1 MFQCVYLGMDSEENE
16 VESSSDAGP
25 SGMEE
30 PSESGMGME
39 SSEAMSADSSDAA
52 AASHPQAPESDC
64 HVGQSSEGLVVKKKK
79 INIHTPVG
87 GNLTVTQK
95 NNFKSFFLPVQVFTP
110 ETSSSTDVRV
120 SSVHLPDSS
129 SVAQSTSVSS
139 VSTVTQSVLVSESAQ
154 VLVHSSAVSEGAMMV
169 SDSTASTS
177 SDLGSAIDKIIEST
191 IGPDIM
197 NGKFNLNYIPVCFSH
212 TQPAAV
218 RLMYFVNQVFDVVVC
233 VFVKDA

>member
-1 MFQCVYLGMDSEENE
+1 MDSEENE

-52 AASHPQAPESDC
+52 ASHAQAPESDC
-64 HVGQSSEGLVVKKKK
+64 HVGQSSEGLVVRFSEC
-79 INIHTPVG
+79 PLLED
-87 GNLTVTQK
+87 NLNLIK
-95 NNFKSFFLPVQVFTP
+95 PSEDYMLLPLVFQVFIP

-154 VLVHSSAVSEGAMMV
+154 VLVHSSAVSDGAMMV

-191 IGPDIM
+191 IGPDVM
-197 NGKFNLNYIPVCFSH
+197 NGNPSNAHK
-212 TQPAAV
+212 
-218 RLMYFVNQVFDVVVC
+218 C
-233 VFVKDA
+233 VKV

>member
-1 MFQCVYLGMDSEENE
+1 MDLEENE

-52 AASHPQAPESDC
+52 ASHAQAPESDC
-64 HVGQSSEGLVVKKKK
+64 HVGQSSEGLVVSPYTIKWHMQLSEQKKSCF
-79 INIHTPVG
+79 
-87 GNLTVTQK
+87 LSFQVTY
-95 NNFKSFFLPVQVFTP
+95 FLPLSFKVFIP

-154 VLVHSSAVSEGAMMV
+154 VLVHSSAASEGAMMV

-197 NGKFNLNYIPVCFSH
+197 NGILFFFSD
-212 TQPAAV
+212 TSFSV
-218 RLMYFVNQVFDVVVC
+218 IS
-233 VFVKDA
+233 